1 MRHQIKN
8 YLKDLRGILVLCLG
22 VSGIL
27 SAGIILSGL
36 LWGQLTDRDL
46 MIGLFIVTGFL
57 SVGGVLAVTVV
68 HAAKWNTIRS
78 EHFAP
83 PSVESMDMDQLH
95 QRIKEVQSHDKP

>member
-1 MRHQIKN
+1 MSR
-8 YLKDLRGILVLCLG
+8 
-22 VSGIL
+22 
-27 SAGIILSGL
+27 ILSGL